1 LTERVGPCV
10 IDASA
15 VLPVIASDTSSVR
28 ATRWFEAARDSLE
41 DCLTV
46 DLFDAECAN
55 ALWKR
60 VRWVPWP
67 IDEAEVALDRVLAL
81 PFRRVAVGAIVGDA
95 LQLAVRLGLSVYDA
109 CYVALALACHLPLV
123 TADRRLAQAARTA
136 GCDALCLTEEP
147 AAP

>member
-1 LTERVGPCV
+1 M
-10 IDASA
+10 
-15 VLPVIASDTSSVR
+15 
-28 ATRWFEAARDSLE
+28 
-41 DCLTV
+41 
-46 DLFDAECAN
+46 
-55 ALWKR
+55 
-60 VRWVPWP
+60 
-67 IDEAEVALDRVLAL
+67 ALDRVLAL